1 MNIVK
6 WYKNLSFQLK
16 LVVGYLVLALLP
28 MLCVIWYNY
37 VRTREMLL
45 ADAYQSTEQ
54 EAERIQKNFSTMM
67 EPYET
72 VLDVLYV
79 DQMLSGYLFA
89 DYSRNSY
96 EDMFYYIDNKI
107 SEICLMNGSIHNLC
121 FYTNNQTLPQDN
133 YYFYDMKTI
142 ERKNQIVIA
151 EAGGETVLCGMTGQ
165 DSVLS
170 LNRLM
175 NFYPQGGL
183 KSVLTLEIENDLVQ
197 GLLEPLTETDEI
209 YLIDR
214 NGKILASSV
223 TETIGSLITTRIP
236 QKSLESRTQFE
247 FERDDIAKI
256 GNMQNGKFDT
266 RILVVSDK
274 EMVLKGAKSVLRRMV
289 LLIFCSAGLVLV
301 CIIWYTKWMTERVQR
316 VVYAAK
322 RLGQGEFDYR
332 LERMGEDEIGQIGAA
347 FNQLSD
353 QIQKLI
359 RENYEK
365 KIKIQTS
372 ELNLMQE
379 QINPHFLYNALAVI
393 SALAMRE
400 GGKQTMHAVKNLSNF
415 YRISLNKGKQ
425 VLSIQEEIELLQ
437 SYLKIQQMRFGDGV
451 QVEYDIERETLP
463 LRTIKLL
470 LQPLVENA
478 IHHARKEEGTL
489 HIQVRVRRKEEN
501 VLFEVSDDGCGIPA
515 EKLVY
520 LRRSLK
526 RSEEG
531 YGLRNV
537 ENRVHLAYGEEYGVM
552 VESEEGRGTMVSVKI
567 PVNISN

>member
-107 SEICLMNGSIHNLC
+107 SEICLMNGSIHKIC

>member
-28 MLCVIWYNY
+28 MLCVIWYTY

-107 SEICLMNGSIHNLC
+107 SEICLMNGSIHKIC

-142 ERKNQIVIA
+142 ERKNQVVIA

-274 EMVLKGAKSVLRRMV
+274 ETVLKGAKSVLRRMV

-301 CIIWYTKWMTERVQR
+301 CIIWYTKWMTARVQR

>member
-28 MLCVIWYNY
+28 MLCVIWYTY

-107 SEICLMNGSIHNLC
+107 SEICLMNGSIHKIC

-142 ERKNQIVIA
+142 ERKNQVVIA

-274 EMVLKGAKSVLRRMV
+274 ETVLKGAKSVLRRMV

-552 VESEEGRGTMVSVKI
+552 VESEEDRGTMVSVKI

>member
-107 SEICLMNGSIHNLC
+107 SEICLMNGSIHKIC

-142 ERKNQIVIA
+142 ERKNQVVVA

-183 KSVLTLEIENDLVQ
+183 KSVLTLKIENDLVQ

-274 EMVLKGAKSVLRRMV
+274 ETVLKGAKSVLRRMV

-567 PVNISN
+567 PANISN

>member
-107 SEICLMNGSIHNLC
+107 SEICLMNGSIHKIC

-142 ERKNQIVIA
+142 ERKNQVVIA

>member
-107 SEICLMNGSIHNLC
+107 SEICLMNGSIHKIC

-142 ERKNQIVIA
+142 ERKNQVVIA

-552 VESEEGRGTMVSVKI
+552 VESEEDRGTMVSVKI

>member
-28 MLCVIWYNY
+28 MLCVIWYTY

-107 SEICLMNGSIHNLC
+107 SEICLMNGSIHKIC

-142 ERKNQIVIA
+142 ERKNQVVIA

-301 CIIWYTKWMTERVQR
+301 CIIWYTKWMTARVQR

-552 VESEEGRGTMVSVKI
+552 VESEEDRGTMVSVKI

>member
-107 SEICLMNGSIHNLC
+107 SEICLMNGSIHKIC

-142 ERKNQIVIA
+142 ERKNQVVIA

-274 EMVLKGAKSVLRRMV
+274 ETVLKGAKSVLRRMV

-567 PVNISN
+567 PANISN

>member
-1 MNIVK
+1 
-6 WYKNLSFQLK
+6 
-16 LVVGYLVLALLP
+16 

-107 SEICLMNGSIHNLC
+107 SEICLMNGSIHKIC

-142 ERKNQIVIA
+142 ERKNQVVIA

-214 NGKILASSV
+214 KGKILASSV
-223 TETIGSLITTRIP
+223 TETIGSSITTGIP

-274 EMVLKGAKSVLRRMV
+274 ETVLKGAKSVLRRMV

-347 FNQLSD
+347 FNQLERSD
-353 QIQKLI
+353 SETNPGKL
-359 RENYEK
+359 
-365 KIKIQTS
+365 
-372 ELNLMQE
+372 
-379 QINPHFLYNALAVI
+379 
-393 SALAMRE
+393 
-400 GGKQTMHAVKNLSNF
+400 
-415 YRISLNKGKQ
+415 
-425 VLSIQEEIELLQ
+425 
-437 SYLKIQQMRFGDGV
+437 
-451 QVEYDIERETLP
+451 
-463 LRTIKLL
+463 
-470 LQPLVENA
+470 
-478 IHHARKEEGTL
+478 
-489 HIQVRVRRKEEN
+489 
-501 VLFEVSDDGCGIPA
+501 
-515 EKLVY
+515 
-520 LRRSLK
+520 
-526 RSEEG
+526 
-531 YGLRNV
+531 
-537 ENRVHLAYGEEYGVM
+537 
-552 VESEEGRGTMVSVKI
+552 
-567 PVNISN
+567 